1 MGDSMKY
8 KISNPYA
15 SVADLI
21 ESKDN
26 HYKTN
31 LHTHS
36 TYSDANN
43 TMVEM
48 IEEFYDQDFDIL
60 AFAEHGIL
68 GKEWDKEPSIIPLF
82 LFQNLWHGKRKH
94 INSAEFKA
102 IQNGTYKTFKKRM
115 ALIRTALEFGMVLYA
130 YMERTLRKLYRFYES
145 AIGRRTAQGQAAIGK
160 YLPVFVIEFITVPV
174 PFAD

>member
-1 MGDSMKY
+1 MKFR
-8 KISNPYA
+8 IGNPYA
-15 SVADLI
+15 GVTELI
-21 ESKDN
+21 ENNNN

-48 IEEFYDQDFDIL
+48 IEDFYDQDFDIL

-82 LFQNLWHGKRKH
+82 LFQNLWHGKR
-94 INSAEFKA
+94 
-102 IQNGTYKTFKKRM
+102 
-115 ALIRTALEFGMVLYA
+115 
-130 YMERTLRKLYRFYES
+130 
-145 AIGRRTAQGQAAIGK
+145 
-160 YLPVFVIEFITVPV
+160 
-174 PFAD
+174 